1 MRSAA
6 LNFENKVDDRL
17 SEIKRKY
24 VIAKDTGNIMLE
36 LEAVNE
42 MDAMR
47 MRHPDKINPDTLER
61 SYNATKSYR
70 ERVINGVS
78 IDPAINNPY
87 LEQLLLLD

>member
-1 MRSAA
+1 MR
-6 LNFENKVDDRL
+6 L
-17 SEIKRKY
+17 
-24 VIAKDTGNIMLE
+24 
-36 LEAVNE
+36 
-42 MDAMR
+42 
-47 MRHPDKINPDTLER
+47 RHPDKINPDTLER